1 MKKSRKSKLL
11 LGFAVLF
18 FLMGMFLYFGIAGFS
33 FSALVCFGI
42 AAVLVC
48 FWVLKLLPFPL
59 GRILRWCVSSL
70 LSIGLLL
77 AAFTGVQIAAAQNGT
92 QDATGQYLVV
102 LGAGVNGNTPSYIL
116 RTRID
121 AAYDYLKENPDV
133 QCIVSG
139 GQGDGENISE
149 AQCMFD
155 HLTAKGIDPERIW
168 LEDQS
173 TSTKENLA
181 YTLEVIREKTGQ
193 APASL
198 TLLSNEFHLY
208 RAGLFAAQQGIT
220 AQTVPADTRWTALY
234 INYFLR
240 EIVCVWYL
248 TVFGG

>member
-1 MKKSRKSKLL
+1 MKRKRNFPVLL
-11 LGFAVLF
+11 CFAALF
-18 FLMGMFLYFGIAGFS
+18 FLLGLFLYFGIAGFS
-33 FSALVCFGI
+33 FSAIVCFGLG
-42 AAVLVC
+42 AVLLC
-48 FWVLKLLPFPL
+48 YQLLKLLPAKPKK
-59 GRILRWCVSSL
+59 ILRWCISSL
-70 LSIGLLL
+70 LCIGLLL
-77 AAFTGVQIAAAQNGT
+77 AILTGVLISTAQGGT
-92 QDATGQYLVV
+92 QNATGEYLVV
-102 LGAGVNGNTPSYIL
+102 LGAGVNGTTPSYIL

-121 AAYDYLKENPDV
+121 AAYTYLKEHPDV

-139 GQGDGENISE
+139 GKGSGENISE

-155 HLTAKGIDPERIW
+155 HLTAMGIPADQIW
-168 LEDQS
+168 LEDRS

-208 RAGLFAAQQGIT
+208 RASLFAARQGLT
-220 AQTVPADTRWTALY
+220 VETVPADTRWAALY